1 MKKKILPILGM
12 AALFAAASCSV
23 ENMDE
28 NPVSGIRKV
37 AMTFNAESQSVGTKT
52 SIDPNAGNAVYWTAG
67 DAISVFPTGGG
78 NEKFVLE
85 GEGGSASGSFTGEAA
100 PDAAPYYA
108 LYPYDA
114 SATLSGTTINA
125 TLPSTQYSTT
135 AGTFDT
141 MLAPAVAVSDDS
153 NNLSFSHVAGLLEL
167 NFTNL
172 DGTIKEIQLKAAEK
186 SMAGAYTVRMSGDTF
201 SAVSASSDES
211 PVSVRLTAKDG
222 GNLAE
227 NGPYYLVL
235 LPGTYADVQLF
246 ITLDNGTSYMVGT
259 LGTFEVKAGELR
271 PQTVDASKATAN
283 SDGLYGLFMAGAD
296 IYIGG
301 KAYSSADI
309 ETFGT
314 VNHVTAEN
322 ASGTT
327 FSSSGI
333 YFIDSDASITYSQ
346 STALNKVLLI
356 GNDPEKRSTIN
367 FSKNIIALNS
377 SDGHFACYNI
387 DFDGRNSSTNYIMA
401 SNYNGNFNYIAFDN
415 CRFQTTTND
424 TRSFPVINLGTA
436 SSDNGGTSRGVETII
451 VENCI
456 YTTPATTN
464 NRFFIH
470 MTTASGVS
478 MNTAAMGSM
487 TFRNNL
493 IYSTDPSEGLA
504 SNFKFFNGVNNS
516 VDEVIIDNNT
526 FINVCTS
533 TTYMVYATSIDYIE
547 LQNNIFYA
555 PTISNNVGF
564 FRSAEAVLAGLIQNN
579 ISYIPNPGTGTN
591 NNGTFTYSIY
601 AYWGS
606 QADFE
611 YDEIELLQETPF
623 ETAFD
628 ISSESY
634 TLKPEYA
641 SYGAQR

>member
-1 MKKKILPILGM
+1 M
-12 AALFAAASCSV
+12 AALFVAASCSV

-114 SATLSGTTINA
+114 SATLSETTINA

-172 DGTIKEIQLKAAEK
+172 DGTIKEIQLKAAK
-186 SMAGAYTVRMSGDTF
+186 SMAGAYTVSMSGDTF

-235 LPGTYADVQLF
+235 LPGTYKDVQLF

-259 LGTFEVKAGELR
+259 LDTFEVKAGELR

-301 KAYSSADI
+301 KAYNKDQFTEEGAILHYSSGSVGI
-309 ETFGT
+309 
-314 VNHVTAEN
+314 
-322 ASGTT
+322 
-327 FSSSGI
+327 SSSHN
-333 YFIDSDASITYSQ
+333 
-346 STALNKVLLI
+346 NK
-356 GNDPEKRSTIN
+356 
-367 FSKNIIALNS
+367 IA
-377 SDGHFACYNI
+377 
-387 DFDGRNSSTNYIMA
+387 
-401 SNYNGNFNYIAFDN
+401 
-415 CRFQTTTND
+415 
-424 TRSFPVINLGTA
+424 VI
-436 SSDNGGTSRGVETII
+436 E
-451 VENCI
+451 
-456 YTTPATTN
+456 
-464 NRFFIH
+464 
-470 MTTASGVS
+470 SGVS
-478 MNTAAMGSM
+478 ITSLSTAKPTNIVIVGCDQTDKPTLPINGSKYLSASQGQKSRFILKNIKIEPDEGFSAYMFTVNTNYA
-487 TFRNNL
+487 
-493 IYSTDPSEGLA
+493 
-504 SNFKFFNGVNNS
+504 NS
-516 VDEVIIDNNT
+516 GA
-526 FINVCTS
+526 FG
-533 TTYMVYATSIDYIE
+533 E
-547 LQNNIFYA
+547 L
-555 PTISNNVGF
+555 
-564 FRSAEAVLAGLIQNN
+564 
-579 ISYIPNPGTGTN
+579 
-591 NNGTFTYSIY
+591 
-601 AYWGS
+601 
-606 QADFE
+606 
-611 YDEIELLQETPF
+611 
-623 ETAFD
+623 
-628 ISSESY
+628 
-634 TLKPEYA
+634 
-641 SYGAQR
+641 

>member
-52 SIDPNAGNAVYWTAG
+52 SIDPDAGNAVYWTAG

-172 DGTIKEIQLKAAEK
+172 DGTIKEIQLKAAE
-186 SMAGAYTVRMSGDTF
+186 SMAGAYTVSMSGDTF

-235 LPGTYADVQLF
+235 LPGTYTDVQLF

-259 LGTFEVKAGELR
+259 LDTFEVKAGELR
-271 PQTVDASKATAN
+271 PQTVDASNATEN

-301 KAYSSADI
+301 KAYNKDQFTEEGAILHYSSGSVGISSSHNNKIAFI
-309 ETFGT
+309 ESGVSITSLSTAKPTNIVIVGCDQTDKPTLPINGSKYLSASQGQESRFILKNIKIEPDEGFSAYMFT
-314 VNHVTAEN
+314 VNTDYANSGAFGEFTLDNCDITMTGSAFYQIGGPRYLDKFVMENCTVTVPSATTHTN
-322 ASGTT
+322 RYILQTQGRVNT
-327 FSSSGI
+327 FSEI
-333 YFIDSDASITYSQ
+333 IFRNNIFHCADTYTLGFKLLAGANNAT
-346 STALNKVLLI
+346 STATTVNQITVENNTFVNVMPTNTALI
-356 GNDPEKRSTIN
+356 MSSDINDIT
-367 FSKNIIALNS
+367 FSKNLLYFDQTIA
-377 SDGHFACYNI
+377 SDFSLRILHSYISYPEIASCSDNIVYN
-387 DFDGRNSSTNYIMA
+387 
-401 SNYNGNFNYIAFDN
+401 
-415 CRFQTTTND
+415 TND
-424 TRSFPVINLGTA
+424 
-436 SSDNGGTSRGVETII
+436 
-451 VENCI
+451 
-456 YTTPATTN
+456 
-464 NRFFIH
+464 IH
-470 MTTASGVS
+470 CS
-478 MNTAAMGSM
+478 
-487 TFRNNL
+487 
-493 IYSTDPSEGLA
+493 
-504 SNFKFFNGVNNS
+504 
-516 VDEVIIDNNT
+516 
-526 FINVCTS
+526 
-533 TTYMVYATSIDYIE
+533 MVYSNAYEPSTGIAED
-547 LQNNIFYA
+547 
-555 PTISNNVGF
+555 PTPVS
-564 FRSAEAVLAGLIQNN
+564 
-579 ISYIPNPGTGTN
+579 
-591 NNGTFTYSIY
+591 
-601 AYWGS
+601 
-606 QADFE
+606 
-611 YDEIELLQETPF
+611 ETPF
-623 ETAFD
+623 
-628 ISSESY
+628 SELSTF

>member
-52 SIDPNAGNAVYWTAG
+52 SIDPDAGNAVYWTAG

-172 DGTIKEIQLKAAEK
+172 DGTIKEIQLKAAE
-186 SMAGAYTVRMSGDTF
+186 SMAGAYTVSMSGDTF

-235 LPGTYADVQLF
+235 LPGTYTDVQLF

-259 LGTFEVKAGELR
+259 LDTFEVKAGELR

-301 KAYSSADI
+301 KAYNKDQFTEEGAILHYSSGSVGISSSHNNKIAFI
-309 ETFGT
+309 ESGVSITSLSTAKPTNIVIVGCDQTDKPTLPINGSKYLSASQGQESRFILKNIKIEPDEGFSAYMFT
-314 VNHVTAEN
+314 VNTDYANSGAFGEFTLDNCDITMTGSAFYQIGGPRYLDKFVMENCTVTVPSATTHTN
-322 ASGTT
+322 RYILQTQGRVNT
-327 FSSSGI
+327 FSEI
-333 YFIDSDASITYSQ
+333 IFRNNIFHCADTYTLGFKLLAGANNAT
-346 STALNKVLLI
+346 STATTVNQITVENNTFVNVMPTNTALI
-356 GNDPEKRSTIN
+356 MSSDINDIT
-367 FSKNIIALNS
+367 FSKNLLYFDQTIA
-377 SDGHFACYNI
+377 SDFSLRILHSYISYPEIASCSDNIVYN
-387 DFDGRNSSTNYIMA
+387 
-401 SNYNGNFNYIAFDN
+401 
-415 CRFQTTTND
+415 TND
-424 TRSFPVINLGTA
+424 
-436 SSDNGGTSRGVETII
+436 
-451 VENCI
+451 
-456 YTTPATTN
+456 
-464 NRFFIH
+464 IH
-470 MTTASGVS
+470 CS
-478 MNTAAMGSM
+478 
-487 TFRNNL
+487 
-493 IYSTDPSEGLA
+493 
-504 SNFKFFNGVNNS
+504 
-516 VDEVIIDNNT
+516 
-526 FINVCTS
+526 
-533 TTYMVYATSIDYIE
+533 MVYSNAYEPSTGIAED
-547 LQNNIFYA
+547 
-555 PTISNNVGF
+555 PTPVS
-564 FRSAEAVLAGLIQNN
+564 
-579 ISYIPNPGTGTN
+579 
-591 NNGTFTYSIY
+591 
-601 AYWGS
+601 
-606 QADFE
+606 
-611 YDEIELLQETPF
+611 ETPF
-623 ETAFD
+623 
-628 ISSESY
+628 SELSTF